1 MEICYEKNIINE
13 SIDKHKKRNT
23 IFNVIRIVAIGL
35 LVFEVYFFITW
46 QPIPVDKGALAVVLS
61 IFASLILISFPVCIL
76 MVFTRLMKRLN
87 AEYDYYILGD
97 IFRIVR
103 VENRKKRKKMLET
116 PLSAISSIG
125 LVESETYD
133 KLYADKSIKKVHAFC
148 NDDALL
154 GYFMLS
160 DEGEKKLVTM
170 EFDNEFIANLK
181 KAVSLSTFDNSIK
194 LLKTKAEP
202 QE

>member
-1 MEICYEKNIINE
+1 MEVFYEKNIINE

-23 IFNVIRIVAIGL
+23 VFNVIRIVSIVL
-35 LVFEVYFFITW
+35 LVIEVYFFVVW
-46 QPIPVDKGALAVVLS
+46 LPIPFDKGALAVTLC
-61 IFASLILISFPVCIL
+61 IFASLVLISFPVCVL
-76 MVFTRLMKRLN
+76 LVFTRLLKRLN

-125 LVESETYD
+125 LVESEAYD
-133 KLYADKSIKKVHAFC
+133 KFDIDKTIKKIHAFC

-154 GYFMLS
+154 GYIMLS
-160 DEGEKKLVTM
+160 DDGEKKLVTI
-170 EFDNEFIANLK
+170 ELDNEFIVNLK
-181 KAVSLSTFDNSIK
+181 NDIF
-194 LLKTKAEP
+194 
-202 QE
+202 

>member
-1 MEICYEKNIINE
+1 MEVCYEKNIINE

-23 IFNVIRIVAIGL
+23 IFNIIRIVAIVL
-35 LVFEVYFFITW
+35 LVFEIYFLIAW
-46 QPIPVDKGALAVVLS
+46 QPIPIDKGILAVVLS
-61 IFASLILISFPVCIL
+61 IFASLVLISFPVCIIL
-76 MVFTRLMKRLN
+76 VFTRLLKRLN

-116 PLSAISSIG
+116 PISAISSIG

-133 KLYADKSIKKVHAFC
+133 KFYADKYVKKIHAFC
-148 NDDALL
+148 NDDTLL

-160 DEGEKKLVTM
+160 DDGEKKLVTM
-170 EFDNEFIANLK
+170 EFDNEFVANLK
-181 KAVSLSTFDNSIK
+181 KAVSLSVFDNSIK
-194 LLKTKAEP
+194 LLKTKAET

>member
-1 MEICYEKNIINE
+1 MEVCYEKNIVNK

-23 IFNVIRIVAIGL
+23 VFNVIRIVSIVL
-35 LVFEVYFFITW
+35 LVLEVYFFITW
-46 QPIPVDKGALAVVLS
+46 QPIPFDKGALAVVLS
-61 IFASLILISFPVCIL
+61 IFASLVLISFPVCVL
-76 MVFTRLMKRLN
+76 LVFTRLLKRLN

-103 VENRKKRKKMLET
+103 VENRKKRKKVLET
-116 PLSAISSIG
+116 PLTSISSIG

-133 KLYADKSIKKVHAFC
+133 KFDAFC

-160 DEGEKKLVTM
+160 DGGEKKLVTL
-170 EFDNEFIANLK
+170 ELDNEFISNLK

-194 LLKTKAEP
+194 LLKNKAET

>member
-1 MEICYEKNIINE
+1 MEVFYEKNIINE

-23 IFNVIRIVAIGL
+23 IFNVIRIVSIVL
-35 LVFEVYFFITW
+35 LVIEVYFFVVW
-46 QPIPVDKGALAVVLS
+46 QPIPFDKGALAVTLC
-61 IFASLILISFPVCIL
+61 IFASLVLISFPVCVLLI
-76 MVFTRLMKRLN
+76 FTRLLKRLN

-125 LVESETYD
+125 LVESEAYD
-133 KLYADKSIKKVHAFC
+133 KFDIDKTIKKIHAFC

-154 GYFMLS
+154 GYIMLS
-160 DEGEKKLVTM
+160 DDGEKKLVTI
-170 EFDNEFIANLK
+170 ELDNEFIVNLK
-181 KAVSLSTFDNSIK
+181 KTVSLSVFDNSIK
-194 LLKTKAEP
+194 LLKNKAET

>member
-1 MEICYEKNIINE
+1 MEVFYEKNIINE

-23 IFNVIRIVAIGL
+23 IFNVIRIVSIVL
-35 LVFEVYFFITW
+35 LVIEVYFFVVW
-46 QPIPVDKGALAVVLS
+46 QPIPFDKGAFAVTLC
-61 IFASLILISFPVCIL
+61 IFASLVLISFPVCVL
-76 MVFTRLMKRLN
+76 LVFTRLLKRLN

-125 LVESETYD
+125 LVESEAYD
-133 KLYADKSIKKVHAFC
+133 KFDVDKTIKKIHAFC

-154 GYFMLS
+154 GFIMLS
-160 DEGEKKLVTM
+160 DDGEKKLVTI
-170 EFDNEFIANLK
+170 ELDNEFIVNLK
-181 KAVSLSTFDNSIK
+181 KTVSLSVFDNSIK
-194 LLKTKAEP
+194 LLKNKAET